1 MQINTNT
8 TAMKANMAAESAE
21 SKAKKELEKI
31 AAARQM
37 AAADNPAGMMIAD
50 MLTMEANTLS
60 QGVRNANDA
69 VAYLQVADGALRGV
83 SEGAIKL
90 NELSVAY
97 NNAALGTDSK
107 NALLAEAS
115 RLKEGMG
122 DMLNQASFNGKSV
135 FGEASFYVGG
145 GTVNASIQRPN
156 VESADITNQDSV
168 LGLLEETDRTRANI
182 GSTINQAYSSINSN
196 MTAVVSQ
203 SAAASQL
210 VDTDMAQASSDY
222 SASYL
227 RSNASLFAAAH
238 STDYLASQVSR
249 LLG

>member
-8 TAMKANMAAESAE
+8 TAMKANIAAETAD

-31 AAARQM
+31 ATAKQIAAL
-37 AAADNPAGMMIAD
+37 DPSGTMISD
-50 MLTMEANTLS
+50 MLQMEASTLG

-69 VAYLQVADGALRGV
+69 IGYLQIADGALKGV

-107 NALLAEAS
+107 NALLNEAS
-115 RLKEGMG
+115 KLKEGMG
-122 DMLNQASFNGKSV
+122 TMLDQASFNGKSV

-145 GTVNASIQRPN
+145 GSISASIQRPS

-168 LGLLEETDRTRANI
+168 ISLQEETSRTRANI
-182 GSTINQAYSSINSN
+182 GSTINQAYSSINTN
-196 MTAVVSQ
+196 MAAVVSQ
-203 SAAASQL
+203 SAATSQIS
-210 VDTDMAQASSDY
+210 DTDMAQAATDFN
-222 SASYL
+222 AAYL
-227 RSNASLFAAAH
+227 QSNAALFASAH
-238 STDYLASQVSR
+238 SSQYLASQVSR